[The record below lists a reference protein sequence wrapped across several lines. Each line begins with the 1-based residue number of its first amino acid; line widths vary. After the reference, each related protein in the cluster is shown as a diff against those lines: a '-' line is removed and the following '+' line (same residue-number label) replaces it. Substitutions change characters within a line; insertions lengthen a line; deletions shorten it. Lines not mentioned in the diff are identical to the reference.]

1 VSSDVID
8 GAARAGTAL
17 AMDPG
22 VDRAGPDSIVAVRP
36 TADGRVI
43 TADLV
48 AGAAVADVSVGL
60 HWRLL
65 LSLV

>member
-1 VSSDVID
+1 
-8 GAARAGTAL
+8 
-17 AMDPG
+17 MDPG
-22 VDRAGPDSIVAVRP
+22 VDHAAADTIAAVLP
-36 TADGRVI
+36 TLDARVI

-48 AGAAVADVSVGL
+48 AGDVVVDVRGSR

>member
-1 VSSDVID
+1 VSSGAID
-8 GAARAGTAL
+8 GAARAGTGPG
-17 AMDPG
+17 MDPG
-22 VDRAGPDSIVAVRP
+22 VDHAAADTIAAVLP
-36 TADGRVI
+36 TLDARVI

-48 AGAAVADVSVGL
+48 AGDVVVDVRGSR

>member
-1 VSSDVID
+1 MSSGAID
-8 GAARAGTAL
+8 GAARAGTEL
-17 AMDPG
+17 GMDPG
-22 VDRAGPDSIVAVRP
+22 VDHAVADTIAAVLPTPDA
-36 TADGRVI
+36 RVI

-48 AGAAVADVSVGL
+48 AGDAVVDVSGSR